1 MMSRLI
7 LFVAAFVTGCA
18 TYAPENLS
26 APELLQLYSSSRTDL
41 KDWRFAAKLSIKSLD
56 RGFAGRLD
64 WTQEE
69 SSFRIHLSG
78 PLGFSRVRIEGN
90 PISASMEQNDKVFVG
105 TPETLI
111 SRATGITIPIDN
123 WRWWLSGSPS
133 PIGGPIEFTDRQ
145 PDNRSISFSQDGWQL
160 SFSEYS
166 STPLG
171 YLPKKIIGQ
180 NSNLSFKLIVSKWT
194 NPERKR

>member
-1 MMSRLI
+1 MMARLI
-7 LFVAAFVTGCA
+7 LFVAVFVTGCA
-18 TYAPENLS
+18 TYAPENIS
-26 APELLQLYSSSRTDL
+26 APELLQSYSSSWTDL
-41 KDWRFAAKLSIKSLD
+41 KDWRFAAKLSVKALD

-64 WTQEE
+64 WTQKK
-69 SSFRIHLSG
+69 SSFRILISG
-78 PLGFSRVRIEGN
+78 PLGFKRVRIEGDR
-90 PISASMEQNDKVFVG
+90 ITASMEQNEKIFVG
-105 TPETLI
+105 TPEMLF
-111 SRATGITIPIDN
+111 SRATGISIPMDN

-133 PIGGPIEFTDRQ
+133 PIGGPIEFADREL
-145 PDNRSISFSQDGWQL
+145 DNRSISFSQDGWRL

-194 NPERKR
+194 SPESN

>member
-1 MMSRLI
+1 MMARLI
-7 LFVAAFVTGCA
+7 LFVTVFVAGCA
-18 TYAPENLS
+18 TYAPENIS
-26 APELLQLYSSSRTDL
+26 APELLQSYSTSRPDIE
-41 KDWRFAAKLSIKSLD
+41 DWRFAAKLSVKALD

-64 WTQEE
+64 WTQKK
-69 SSFRIHLSG
+69 SSFRILISG
-78 PLGFSRVRIEGN
+78 PLGFKRVTIEGN
-90 PISASMEQNDKVFVG
+90 RISASMEQNEKVFVG
-105 TPETLI
+105 TPEMLI
-111 SRATGITIPIDN
+111 SRATGISIPMDN
-123 WRWWLSGSPS
+123 WRWWLSGFPS
-133 PIGGPIEFTDRQ
+133 PIGGPIEYSDRE

-194 NPERKR
+194 SPESN